1 MKGTILVTVVVLG
14 LVIAHV
20 TAANLEH
27 LFDDEG
33 DLQMYLDEEAVD
45 DVLAASWFSHAIHN
59 AGSWTKK
66 AVHDAGDW
74 TKKAAHDVA
83 GAVKKGC
90 GVVNSL
96 PFKELVMRR
105 NEALRKRGIS
115 EDQLAAALK
124 GYKGL
129 KQVCHVVG

>member
-1 MKGTILVTVVVLG
+1 MAISTERNSTKEINKITYNHCIYFPPLRNTFL
-14 LVIAHV
+14 
-20 TAANLEH
+20 
-27 LFDDEG
+27 D
-33 DLQMYLDEEAVD
+33 LDEEAVD

-115 EDQLAAALK
+115 EDQLAAALE